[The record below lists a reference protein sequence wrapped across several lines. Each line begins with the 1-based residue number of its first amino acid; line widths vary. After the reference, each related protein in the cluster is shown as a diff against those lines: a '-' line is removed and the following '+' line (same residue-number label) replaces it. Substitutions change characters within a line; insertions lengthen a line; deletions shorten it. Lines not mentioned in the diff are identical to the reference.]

1 MAAFV
6 GRKATLSKGATVVA
20 AIRTKSASINNEPV
34 DITTDDDNG
43 FRTMLQDPG
52 TKTLDLTVEGIIKD
66 ATLLTIAMSTTD
78 ILEAF
83 SLLFP
88 TIGTLAGDF
97 VVTGFE
103 TGAPYNEAAT
113 FSCTLQSSGAFT
125 FTAAV

>member
-6 GRKATLSKGATVVA
+6 GRKATLSKGQTLVA

-83 SLLFP
+83 SILFP

-125 FTAAV
+125 FTAAA

>member
-6 GRKATLSKGATVVA
+6 GRKAVLSKGATPVA
-20 AIRTKSASINNEPV
+20 AIRTKTVSINNEPV
-34 DITTDDDNG
+34 DITSDDDNG

-52 TKTLDLTVEGIIKD
+52 TKSLDMTVEGVIKD
-66 ATLLTIAMSTTD
+66 ATLLTVAMSTTD
-78 ILEAF
+78 ILEGF
-83 SLLFP
+83 SILFP

-125 FTAAV
+125 FTAAT

>member
-6 GRKATLSKGATVVA
+6 GRKATLSKGQTLVA

-103 TGAPYNEAAT
+103 TGAPVNEAAT